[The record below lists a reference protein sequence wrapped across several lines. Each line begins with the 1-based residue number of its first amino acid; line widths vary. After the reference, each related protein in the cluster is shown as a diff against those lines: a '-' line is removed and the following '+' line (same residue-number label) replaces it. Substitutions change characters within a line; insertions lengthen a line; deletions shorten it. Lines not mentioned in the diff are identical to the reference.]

1 MQEYYPSH
9 MGNFCDAW
17 DGKMDYCMGA
27 EAEDWCP
34 MKWCYVSQECAD
46 AAMGSYLSEQGEPQ
60 LYYSYGA
67 CGDEDTYTGTDS
79 DPCAC
84 IGNQDKAEQQD
95 YYPLTMGD
103 MCDTWDAMMDYC
115 QVAAPADYCDDP
127 WCYTSD
133 KCPGAAAGT
142 YFADEEGPQLYYNYA
157 VCGAEDEYT
166 GTEFDPLTDE
176 RSTDCA
182 SLKTQADCWPAME
195 DHGCW
200 WEVDH
205 CEFVIPADFDT
216 TTQYQCASQPSPI
229 CAGYVKACYEVAC
242 GECIACEQ
250 SPSPSPSPSR

>member
-1 MQEYYPSH
+1 MLSISAAPLGFAATPGAVDDKCACTGNMGKGIMQEYYPSD

-115 QVAAPADYCDDP
+115 QVAAPAD
-127 WCYTSD
+127 
-133 KCPGAAAGT
+133 
-142 YFADEEGPQLYYNYA
+142 
-157 VCGAEDEYT
+157 
-166 GTEFDPLTDE
+166 
-176 RSTDCA
+176 
-182 SLKTQADCWPAME
+182 
-195 DHGCW
+195 
-200 WEVDH
+200 
-205 CEFVIPADFDT
+205 
-216 TTQYQCASQPSPI
+216 
-229 CAGYVKACYEVAC
+229 
-242 GECIACEQ
+242 
-250 SPSPSPSPSR
+250 